1 MKENLSTWKHVNQI
15 YQNLLNLNNLIIILI
30 RYSQNVNAGF
40 KTSLV
45 YCNAY

>member
-15 YQNLLNLNNLIIILI
+15 YQNLLNLNNLIILI